1 MKIKNGSELQSP
13 NDELIE
19 SFEEYCEIKLPND
32 FIDFLKK
39 YNGSI
44 PITNVFSH
52 EKNELLIERFLCLL
66 EDPED
71 DDENGWY
78 DIEVVLS
85 DIDTRLTDDE
95 DLTGINIIPFAVL
108 FAGDFLCLDFR
119 EKEIPSV
126 VVWYHEESEELNP
139 VTSEVAD
146 NFSEFLSM
154 LKE

>member
-1 MKIKNGSELQSP
+1 M
-13 NDELIE
+13 
-19 SFEEYCEIKLPND
+19 
-32 FIDFLKK
+32 
-39 YNGSI
+39 
-44 PITNVFSH
+44 
-52 EKNELLIERFLCLL
+52 

-95 DLTGINIIPFAVL
+95 DLIGINVIPFAVL

-119 EKEIPSV
+119 EIPSV
-126 VVWYHEESEELNP
+126 VVWYHEESEELNQ

>member
-19 SFEEYCEIKLPND
+19 SFEEYCEIKLPTD

-44 PITNVFSH
+44 PITNVFLH

-95 DLTGINIIPFAVL
+95 DLTGVNVIPFAVL
-108 FAGDFLCLDFR
+108 FAGDFLCLDFS

-126 VVWYHEESEELNP
+126 VVWYHEESGELNP

-146 NFSEFLSM
+146 NFSNFLSM

>member
-1 MKIKNGSELQSP
+1 MKTNNDSKLQPPS
-13 NDELIE
+13 DELIQ
-19 SFEEYCEIKLPND
+19 SFEKYCEIKLPDD
-32 FIDFLKK
+32 FIDFLKT

-44 PITNVFSH
+44 PITNVFTHKNH
-52 EKNELLIERFLCLL
+52 EFLIERFLCLL
-66 EDPED
+66 SNPEEDT
-71 DDENGWY
+71 ENGWY

-85 DIDTRLTDDE
+85 QIDTRLTDDE
-95 DLTGINIIPFAVL
+95 DLTGVHVIPFAAL

-139 VTSEVAD
+139 ETSEVAN
-146 NFSEFLSM
+146 NFSSFLSM

>member
-44 PITNVFSH
+44 PITNVFLH

-71 DDENGWY
+71 DEENGWY

-95 DLTGINIIPFAVL
+95 DLTGINVIPFAVL

-119 EKEIPSV
+119 EKEIPPV

>member
-85 DIDTRLTDDE
+85 DIDTRLTD
-95 DLTGINIIPFAVL
+95 
-108 FAGDFLCLDFR
+108 
-119 EKEIPSV
+119 
-126 VVWYHEESEELNP
+126 
-139 VTSEVAD
+139 
-146 NFSEFLSM
+146 
-154 LKE
+154 

>member
-1 MKIKNGSELQSP
+1 M
-13 NDELIE
+13 
-19 SFEEYCEIKLPND
+19 
-32 FIDFLKK
+32 
-39 YNGSI
+39 
-44 PITNVFSH
+44 
-52 EKNELLIERFLCLL
+52 KNELLIERFLCLL

-119 EKEIPSV
+119 ENTICCGMVS
-126 VVWYHEESEELNP
+126 
-139 VTSEVAD
+139 
-146 NFSEFLSM
+146 
-154 LKE
+154 

>member
-1 MKIKNGSELQSP
+1 MKIKNGSELQP
-13 NDELIE
+13 PDDELIQ
-19 SFEEYCEIKLPND
+19 SFEDYCEIKLPAA

-52 EKNELLIERFLCLL
+52 KKNELLIERFLCLL
-66 EDPED
+66 DTPED
-71 DDENGWY
+71 GDENGWY
-78 DIEVVLS
+78 NIEVVLS

-95 DLTGINIIPFAVL
+95 DLTGVNVIPFAAL

-139 VTSEVAD
+139 VTSEVVD
-146 NFSEFLSM
+146 NFSDFLGM